1 MRSGRDGEGAW
12 SRWDDAQLLGTIVR
26 SVWQWQLVV
35 AFSVVTVGVV
45 VAMLSPEIL
54 AGGWFTAGL
63 VVTAATTAI
72 TLVTPWARVPRWAI
86 ALPFVN
92 TAAIGLLSTTQQALG
107 FLWIIP
113 VAWIATYY
121 SASAVAV
128 ALALV
133 LALQVA
139 RWWVPGTD
147 AAAPLDVVIVLLALG
162 FLGVAMLQGTRRARA
177 YRHLLRRNSRQL
189 DRALKRATTQE
200 RQSTRLFDAIG
211 TALAIVD
218 AEGRIERTNS
228 AYRSLYGYA
237 DGDDRH
243 PARAVEYSAYRGAA
257 VPRDETTLAR
267 AARGER
273 ARHEPLWIYDAD
285 GEWRALSLS
294 IRPRTAE
301 LPGDGTRTIIEL
313 DDVTASEIGRRAQRA
328 ATSAVSHELRNP
340 LTVILG
346 HADLL
351 LDDESLTPS
360 QREHASLIE
369 GAAERMLALTSSL
382 LDANRPAE
390 AGEGFDLTAITTA
403 AAEAFAPAASAA
415 DIRLVLDA
423 GDGLPVPGDAF
434 RMRQVVDN
442 LVSNAIKYTPRGG
455 TVRVGAGVEGAR
467 AVLTVSDTGI
477 GIGESDLENVFR
489 PYFRAHSATAG
500 GIPGT
505 GLGMSIVR
513 TIVEQNHGTVALT
526 STLGEGTTATV
537 VLPLAPGTAPVARTV
552 PPSIDDPSEGGVR

>member
-1 MRSGRDGEGAW
+1 MSGREDGGGW
-12 SRWDDAQLLGTIVR
+12 SRWDDSQLLGTIVR

-45 VAMLSPEIL
+45 VAMLSPADL
-54 AGGWFTAGL
+54 AGGWLTAGL
-63 VVTAATTAI
+63 VLTAATTAVA
-72 TLVTPWARVPRWAI
+72 LVTPWARAPRWALV
-86 ALPFVN
+86 LPFVN
-92 TAAIGLLSTTQQALG
+92 TVAIGLLSTTQHALG

-113 VAWIATYY
+113 IAWIATYY
-121 SASAVAV
+121 SAASVGA

-147 AAAPLDVVIVLLALG
+147 SAAPLDVVIVLLALG
-162 FLGVAMLQGTRRARA
+162 FLGVATIQGSRRARA

-189 DRALKRATTQE
+189 DRALTRAKTQE

-243 PARAVEYSAYRGAA
+243 PARAVEYSAYRGVAL
-257 VPRDETTLAR
+257 PREETTLAR

-294 IRPRTAE
+294 IRPRTA
-301 LPGDGTRTIIEL
+301 PGDGNRTIIEL
-313 DDVTASEIGRRAQRA
+313 DDVTATELGRRAQRA

-351 LDDESLTPS
+351 LDDQTLTAS
-360 QREHASLIE
+360 QREHVNLIE
-369 GAAERMLALTSSL
+369 GAAERMLALTASL
-382 LDANRPAE
+382 LDANRPVE
-390 AGEGFDLTAITTA
+390 AGDGFDLTAITTA
-403 AAEAFAPAASAA
+403 ATEAFAPAAAAA
-415 DIRLVLDA
+415 DIRLVRDTPS
-423 GDGLPVPGDAF
+423 GLLVPGDAF

-455 TVRVGAGVEGAR
+455 TVRVSSAPEAGR
-467 AVLTVSDTGI
+467 AVLTVADTGI

-513 TIVEQNHGTVALT
+513 TIIEQNHGSISLS

-537 VLPLAPGTAPVARTV
+537 TLPLAPGSTATARAQ
-552 PPSIDDPSEGGVR
+552 PESDDHDPTEGGAR